1 MKTSDK
7 KAFFFD
13 YDGTIWFGS
22 YGQKT
27 LKALKTL
34 TEKGHFVFYNSG
46 RSKANT
52 RFDRLGEIHFDGF
65 LFGGCHLE
73 LFGKTLFRSDLSREQ
88 ISAAIAI
95 EDEFNLRVIY
105 EGVYGVYK
113 KRGVLDWLD
122 GVEQDDIS
130 ILLDVE
136 KYPVSKFSVIKQRDE
151 NGEYMPIDSRAMQKY
166 AEHFK
171 VIEFNNYLECVQKG
185 LGKSV
190 LAQMVVDE
198 LGLKKENTY
207 AFGDSMNDYEMFT
220 WCNNSVAIGHS
231 PEALKKRA
239 VFVTQEELD
248 GVHEALVHLGIIEQ

>member
-1 MKTSDK
+1 MKTTDK

-13 YDGTIWFGS
+13 YDGTLWFGS

-34 TEKGHFVFYNSG
+34 KEKGHLVLYNSG

-52 RFDRLGEIHFDGF
+52 RFDKIGEIDFDGF

-73 LFGKTLFRSDLSREQ
+73 LFGKTLFRSDLTPEQ
-88 ISAAIAI
+88 ISVALAVE
-95 EDEFNLRVIY
+95 EDFNLRVIY
-105 EGVYGVYK
+105 EGVEGVYK

-122 GVEQDDIS
+122 GVEQDDIG
-130 ILLDVE
+130 ILRDT
-136 KYPVSKFSVIKQRDE
+136 KKHPVSKFSVIKQKTE
-151 NGEYMPIDSRAMQKY
+151 NGEYLPIDSRAMQKY

-185 LGKSV
+185 LGKSY

-198 LGLKKENTY
+198 LGLKMENVY
-207 AFGDSMNDYEMFT
+207 AFGDSLNDYEMFT
-220 WCNNSVAIGHS
+220 WCDHGVAIGHS
-231 PEALKKRA
+231 PEQLKERA
-239 VFVTQEELD
+239 IYITKEELD
-248 GVHEALVHLGIIEQ
+248 GVYEALVHLGIID

>member
-1 MKTSDK
+1 MKTTDK

-13 YDGTIWFGS
+13 YDGTLWFGS

-34 TEKGHFVFYNSG
+34 KEKGHLVLYNSG

-52 RFDRLGEIHFDGF
+52 RFDKIGEIDFDGF

-73 LFGKTLFRSDLSREQ
+73 LFGKTLFRSDLTPEQ
-88 ISAAIAI
+88 ISVALAVE
-95 EDEFNLRVIY
+95 EDFNLRVIY
-105 EGVYGVYK
+105 EGVEGVYK

-122 GVEQDDIS
+122 GVEQDDIG
-130 ILLDVE
+130 ILRDT
-136 KYPVSKFSVIKQRDE
+136 KKHPVSKFSVIKQKTE
-151 NGEYMPIDSRAMQKY
+151 NGEYLPIDSRAMQKY

-185 LGKSV
+185 LGKSY

-198 LGLKKENTY
+198 LGLKMENVY
-207 AFGDSMNDYEMFT
+207 AFGDSLNDYEMFT
-220 WCNNSVAIGHS
+220 WCDNGVAIGHS
-231 PEALKKRA
+231 PEQLKERA
-239 VFVTQEELD
+239 IYITKEELD
-248 GVHEALVHLGIIEQ
+248 GVYEALVHLGIID